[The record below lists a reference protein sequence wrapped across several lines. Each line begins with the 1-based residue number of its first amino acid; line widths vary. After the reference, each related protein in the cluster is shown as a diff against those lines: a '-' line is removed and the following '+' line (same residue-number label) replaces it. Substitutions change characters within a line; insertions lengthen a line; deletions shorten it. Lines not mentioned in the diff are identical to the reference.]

1 VPAVTILVLGLQT
14 ALCSLLLSILGLPSA
29 RPSVEPAHEQRRSD
43 VA

>member
-1 VPAVTILVLGLQT
+1 VTILVLGLQT

-29 RPSVEPAHEQRRSD
+29 RPTAETVLEQRRDD